1 MAWLDQFTFA
11 EGGGYL
17 YAWKLFFIHPLL
29 PFLMWQDEQMAR
41 ERRGHQVEGGCCAL
55 VVVYLLGKIYVAN
68 AGDSRYAGRG
78 KCFESGYRGSLSGMG
93 AQKRVRCWVL
103 QIKDQRGS
111 GGITDI
117 RKGLK

>member
-11 EGGGYL
+11 EGGGWL

-29 PFLMWQDEQMAR
+29 PFLTWQDEQMAR

-68 AGDSRYAGRG
+68 AGDSRYAG
-78 KCFESGYRGSLSGMG
+78 SGEALKV
-93 AQKRVRCWVL
+93 AT
-103 QIKDQRGS
+103 
-111 GGITDI
+111 GGHTL
-117 RKGLK
+117 G